1 MTASPLSELATL
13 TAHLGAS
20 SVEAG
25 LGLVPLEI
33 RPGHFRARVPLPATG
48 LRTDGRVDPVVLA
61 VAADCGVGVSVSSS
75 VPGSSGGPTVELRLD
90 LAGAAAPSTRAL
102 HVEGWAL
109 DVGPG
114 AGSGRVEIRDDAGS
128 LVAHGVGVM
137 AIDGSVGAAGTPRV
151 RGVFDPAS
159 VVVHRGSADGAVAA
173 APLAAG
179 MVNSMGTIHGGVLTA
194 LADRAQECFRERHGA
209 TRPLSLTVEFLRPAH
224 LAAGALTCHSTFAR
238 RGRRFWAVRTEIRR
252 PDGVAVL
259 RASGTS
265 LVQP

>member
-1 MTASPLSELATL
+1 MTASPLGELASL

-25 LGLVPLEI
+25 LGLVPVEI

-48 LRTDGRVDPVVLA
+48 GRVDPVVLA
-61 VAADCGVGVSVSSS
+61 VAADCGVGVSVNSA

-90 LAGAAAPSTRAL
+90 LAGSAAPSTRAL

-137 AIDGSVGAAGTPRV
+137 AIDGSVGAAEARV
-151 RGVFDPAS
+151 GGRFDRAD
-159 VVVHRGSADGAVAA
+159 VVLQRRSADGAVAV
-173 APLAAG
+173 APLSAG
-179 MVNSMGTIHGGVLTA
+179 MVNGMGTVHGGVLTA
-194 LADRAQECFRERHGA
+194 LAELAQECFRDRHGV
-209 TRPLSLTVEFLRPAH
+209 TRPLSLTAEFLRPTH
-224 LAAGALTCHSTFAR
+224 VTAGELTCHTTFTR

-252 PDGVAVL
+252 LDGVPVL

-265 LVQP
+265 LVQ

>member
-1 MTASPLSELATL
+1 MTASPLGELASL

-25 LGLVPLEI
+25 LGLVPVEI

-48 LRTDGRVDPVVLA
+48 LRADGRVDPVVLA
-61 VAADCGVGVSVSSS
+61 VAADCGVGVSVNSA
-75 VPGSSGGPTVELRLD
+75 VPGSSGGPTAELRLD
-90 LAGAAAPSTRAL
+90 LAGSAAPSTRAL

-137 AIDGSVGAAGTPRV
+137 AIDGSAGAAEAQVGGR
-151 RGVFDPAS
+151 FDLAD
-159 VVVHRGSADGAVAA
+159 VVVHPRSADGAVAA
-173 APLAAG
+173 APLSAG
-179 MVNSMGTIHGGVLTA
+179 MVNGMGTVHGGVLTA
-194 LADRAQECFRERHGA
+194 LADLAQECFRDRHGA
-209 TRPLSLTVEFLRPAH
+209 TRPLSLTVEFLRPTH
-224 LAAGALTCHSTFAR
+224 VAAGVLTCHSTFTR

-252 PDGVAVL
+252 PDGVPVL